1 MNSELLVLRVIHVY
15 GAVLWAGSVFFVSFF
30 LAPAIGASGPA
41 GGTVMAAIV
50 KRKLFTIVPIVAVIT
65 MLAGLRLMWLT
76 SKGFSPAYFSSTL
89 GQTYSIGATFALLTF
104 VVFMVVNRPAISR
117 MLMLGQQM
125 AAAPEAERPALMA
138 QLNAVRDRAAT
149 ASKANALFTSITV
162 VAMALGRY
170 M

>member
-15 GAVLWAGSVFFVSFF
+15 GAVVWAGTSLFVSFF
-30 LAPAIGASGPA
+30 LIPAIGMAGPA
-41 GGTVMAAIV
+41 GGPVMAALV

-76 SKGFSPAYFSSTL
+76 SKGFSAAYLSSAL

-104 VVFMVVNRPAISR
+104 IVFMAVNHPAIGK
-117 MLMLGQQM
+117 MLVLGQQM

-138 QLNAVRDRAAT
+138 QLNAVRARSAT
-149 ASKANALFTSITV
+149 ASKANALFISITIL
-162 VAMALGRY
+162 AMALGRY